1 MPMTRYQRPWHFLYF
16 APDPHQHGSLRPI
29 RSPLGVNP
37 GRGPLAAEP
46 APLPITGS
54 SPSDSRIGRVEGP
67 EGPPRRIAEPPAPVE
82 VAALAPTR
90 SAVAGVAPAAAGA
103 RAPARG
109 GPGGAGGPRAAAGA
123 RARWDPCPPASAAAP
138 GGGGAATAGSPPAGT
153 AGSRVTVT
161 RKIDEATPWRMRP
174 RSSSYSWKA

>member
-37 GRGPLAAEP
+37 GRGPLAPEP

-82 VAALAPTR
+82 VAAPAPTR
-90 SAVAGVAPAAAGA
+90 SAVAGAAPAAAGA
-103 RAPARG
+103 RPPGAAG
-109 GPGGAGGPRAAAGA
+109 AGGAGA
-123 RARWDPCPPASAAAP
+123 
-138 GGGGAATAGSPPAGT
+138 PPAGGGRPR
-153 AGSRVTVT
+153 AVGPLPPGRRSRPRGEGGRHSRVAARRDRRLAGHGHPEDRRGDAVA
-161 RKIDEATPWRMRP
+161 DEPAELVVQ
-174 RSSSYSWKA
+174 